1 MRFNE
6 KRIWDGER
14 GWGGKDLFLRR
25 CKYCY
30 CMDKILIIFRIVWI
44 SGVFNFY
51 FFYEKGVNF
60 KLKSVERLVE
70 W

>member
-1 MRFNE
+1 MRLNE

-14 GWGGKDLFLRR
+14 GWGGKDLPSRR

-30 CMDKILIIFRIVWI
+30 CMDKTLTTPRTAWT
-44 SGVFNFY
+44 SGVLNLHLSH
-51 FFYEKGVNF
+51 EKGVNF
-60 KLKSVERLVE
+60 KSKPVERLVE